1 MKINALIGE
10 REVRDSDLKIFVF
23 VNISQLS

>member
-10 REVRDSDLKIFVF
+10 REVCDSDLKIFVF